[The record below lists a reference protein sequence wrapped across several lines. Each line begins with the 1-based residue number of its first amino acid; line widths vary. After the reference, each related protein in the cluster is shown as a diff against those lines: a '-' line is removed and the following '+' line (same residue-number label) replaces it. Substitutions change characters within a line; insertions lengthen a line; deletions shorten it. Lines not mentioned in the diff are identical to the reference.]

1 MSLVDAA
8 AYSIHLLFA
17 GLWTGTVLF
26 VAWGLLPLG
35 LRGDIRPAPLSF
47 AVSRLTTVSRA
58 SALVL
63 FLSGGHM
70 AGTGYTVESL
80 FGTQRGYLVLA
91 MVVLWFVL
99 AALVEVGSARMR
111 RGLDAEKVRT
121 PAHDGKPFLYAAS
134 VVALLLLL
142 DAGLLA
148 SSVTF

>member
-1 MSLVDAA
+1 MSVVDAV
-8 AYSIHLLFA
+8 AYSTHLLFA
-17 GLWTGTVLF
+17 GLWTGSVLF

-35 LRGDIRPAPLSF
+35 LNGDVRPGPLSF
-47 AVSRLTTVSRA
+47 ALSRFTTVSRA

-80 FGTQRGYLVLA
+80 LGSQRGYLVVA

-99 AALVEVGSARMR
+99 AALVEVGGARMR

-121 PAHDGKPFLYAAS
+121 PARDARPFFYAGS

-148 SSVTF
+148 SGVTF

>member
-1 MSLVDAA
+1 MALVDSI
-8 AYSIHLLFA
+8 AYSVHLLFA

-26 VAWGLLPLG
+26 VTVGVLPPALRGNADPDPLG
-35 LRGDIRPAPLSF
+35 F
-47 AVSRLTTVSRA
+47 AVSRLTTISRA
-58 SALVL
+58 SAALL

-80 FGTQRGYLVLA
+80 FGSPRGHLVLT

-99 AALVEVGSARMR
+99 AALVEVGAGKMR
-111 RGLDAEKVRT
+111 RGLDDRKVRT
-121 PAHDGKPFLYAAS
+121 PAHDARPFFRAAS

-148 SSVTF
+148 GGIPF